1 MVQMVQAA
9 VRRRCDT
16 RCGRTS
22 SSVALVSEGE
32 GGRAMSSFEEWD
44 SFYLIVGGAAG
55 ALIGLQFV
63 VMTLL
68 ADRPRLASREAGA
81 AFSTPTVV
89 HFATALLL
97 AAIMRMPWHGAA
109 PAAMCWGAVSLVAFV
124 YALGVIRRVRTQTAY
139 RPDFDDWCFYV
150 IIPIFAYAALGVSAF
165 TAGSYERESLFAVAG
180 ATVVLLF
187 VGIHNS
193 WDAIAYH
200 VLVARQRA
208 ESTPHEDVL

>member
-1 MVQMVQAA
+1 MA
-9 VRRRCDT
+9 D
-16 RCGRTS
+16 
-22 SSVALVSEGE
+22 LDK
-32 GGRAMSSFEEWD
+32 WD
-44 SFYLIVGGAAG
+44 SFYVIVGSAGG

-68 ADRPRLASREAGA
+68 ADKPRLASPEAGA

-97 AAIMRMPWHGAA
+97 AAIMRMPWHHTVAA
-109 PAAMCWGAVSLVAFV
+109 ASLWGAVSVVAFA
-124 YALGVIRRVRTQTAY
+124 YALTVIRRVRRQHAY
-139 RPDFDDWCFYV
+139 EPDFDDWCFYV
-150 IIPIFAYAALGVSAF
+150 IIPIVAYAALGAAAF
-165 TAGSYERESLFAVAG
+165 LAKSYEHESLFAVAG

-193 WDAIAYH
+193 WDAVSYH

-208 ESTPHEDVL
+208 EPDASSGVGRRDARDAVR

>member
-1 MVQMVQAA
+1 M
-9 VRRRCDT
+9 T
-16 RCGRTS
+16 
-22 SSVALVSEGE
+22 
-32 GGRAMSSFEEWD
+32 SFEEWD

-68 ADRPRLASREAGA
+68 ADNPRHASREAGA

-97 AAIMRMPWHGAA
+97 SAIMRMPWHHAA
-109 PAAMCWGAVSLVAFV
+109 PAAALWGAVSLVAFA
-124 YALGVIRRVRTQTAY
+124 YALGVIRRVRKQTVY

-150 IIPIFAYAALGVSAF
+150 VIPIVAYAALGIAAVMV
-165 TAGSYERESLFAVAG
+165 TSYEHGSLFAVAG
-180 ATVVLLF
+180 AAVVLLF

-208 ESTPHEDVL
+208 DNEQTR

>member
-1 MVQMVQAA
+1 M
-9 VRRRCDT
+9 T
-16 RCGRTS
+16 
-22 SSVALVSEGE
+22 
-32 GGRAMSSFEEWD
+32 SFEEWD

-68 ADRPRLASREAGA
+68 ADKPHLASREAGA

-97 AAIMRMPWHGAA
+97 SAIMRMPWHHAV
-109 PAAMCWGAVSLVAFV
+109 PAATLWGAVSLVAFA
-124 YALGVIRRVRTQTAY
+124 YALGVIRRVRSQTAY

-150 IIPIFAYAALGVSAF
+150 VIPIVAYAALGISAIMV
-165 TAGSYERESLFAVAG
+165 TSYEHESLFAVAS
-180 ATVVLLF
+180 AAVVLLF

-193 WDAIAYH
+193 WDAVAYH
-200 VLVARQRA
+200 VLVARQR
-208 ESTPHEDVL
+208 DDR